1 MKFRLKCFG
10 FHLLGSACMLT
21 LLLGGLY
28 YGWYQ
33 WPGWYLTGVFHVT
46 AILGG
51 VDVTL
56 GPLVTLLIANPKKPR
71 RELARDISIVAAVQ
85 LIALVYGAGVLWH
98 GRPLYY
104 TFTVNRLVYVQAWE
118 IPADEMALAQKQ
130 NPDLAPH
137 WYSRPRWVFIPPP
150 KDDAGHDKAGAEAV
164 VGGMDSIHMPRYFK
178 PWAQGLADLR
188 EHLKTLRQV
197 SYMFSKQERRILEER
212 MTSRGFAVDKPCV
225 LFLTGHDRP
234 LLAVFDRNTLEMKA
248 LLRVD

>member
-118 IPADEMALAQKQ
+118 IPADEMALAVRVS
-130 NPDLAPH
+130 
-137 WYSRPRWVFIPPP
+137 SRSRRQLGI
-150 KDDAGHDKAGAEAV
+150 V
-164 VGGMDSIHMPRYFK
+164 VRSGCVNVCTP
-178 PWAQGLADLR
+178 
-188 EHLKTLRQV
+188 
-197 SYMFSKQERRILEER
+197 
-212 MTSRGFAVDKPCV
+212 TSLP
-225 LFLTGHDRP
+225 
-234 LLAVFDRNTLEMKA
+234 
-248 LLRVD
+248 